1 MTRMGHS
8 TSGAELH
15 INWRGAGDVGPI
27 VRRLVAA
34 RWVLAVVG
42 GTALAVLALSS
53 PAMGAVRVNPDRS
66 VTFTL
71 TAPNADAV
79 EVMGEGGPFFGTVPM
94 TKDATGVW
102 TVTVGPLNPNWY
114 AYRYDVD
121 GLRIPDPANRDVY
134 VGLAEVAPESTSQWS
149 FVFVPG
155 PEVEYM
161 ADRDVPHGAVTTER
175 YRSGVTNTQRRVTI
189 YTPPGYGRSHRIYPT
204 LYLQHGGGDNETSWI
219 IKGRAHFILDNLIA
233 ERKIRPMVVVMPSG
247 NLGQFGPGPAQDLF
261 PTELVDHIV
270 PVLEDRYRVDRS
282 ARGRAFAGLSLGGL
296 QAMSVLLART
306 GEFRYVGIFSS
317 GRPRSSPAP
326 CHPDPVIVAT
336 IARIHPGTHAAKG
349 VNFQPTL
356 TRADPSTVRRAD
368 PGLRACQRSRVLG
381 DHQPQPTQRG
391 WEQSSLLSVLRN
403 ARSSQLNVDVD
414 CLGAAR
420 RPRAEHQDLDVLGC
434 VGSGEQCQ
442 LAQDV
447 GEQQIGESEGQSGR
461 SCAQAADPDLEV
473 GCRRK
478 R

>member
-66 VTFTL
+66 VTFAL

-317 GRPRSSPAP
+317 GFFPN
-326 CHPDPVIVAT
+326 VIADLEQNHADMLNGRRINRLTDLVWFSNGGPSD
-336 IARIHPGTHAAKG
+336 IAYNNEIA
-349 VNFQPTL
+349 
-356 TRADPSTVRRAD
+356 TRALFDRHGIEYVTREGTGGHSWDPWRRD
-368 PGLRACQRSRVLG
+368 LRDFAQ
-381 DHQPQPTQRG
+381 
-391 WEQSSLLSVLRN
+391 EIFRN
-403 ARSSQLNVDVD
+403 ARAADRAD
-414 CLGAAR
+414 CRGQRSTRSRGAKVKRGMCAAR
-420 RPRAEHQDLDVLGC
+420 RR
-434 VGSGEQCQ
+434 
-442 LAQDV
+442 
-447 GEQQIGESEGQSGR
+447 
-461 SCAQAADPDLEV
+461 
-473 GCRRK
+473 
-478 R
+478 

>member
-1 MTRMGHS
+1 M
-8 TSGAELH
+8 
-15 INWRGAGDVGPI
+15 GPI

-317 GRPRSSPAP
+317 GFFPN
-326 CHPDPVIVAT
+326 VIADLEQNHADMLNGRRINRLTDLVWFSNGGPSD
-336 IARIHPGTHAAKG
+336 IAYNNEIA
-349 VNFQPTL
+349 
-356 TRADPSTVRRAD
+356 TRALFDRHGIEYVTREGTGGHSWDPWRRD
-368 PGLRACQRSRVLG
+368 LRDFAQ
-381 DHQPQPTQRG
+381 
-391 WEQSSLLSVLRN
+391 EIFRN
-403 ARSSQLNVDVD
+403 ARAADRAD
-414 CLGAAR
+414 CRGQRSTRSRGAKVKRGMCAAR
-420 RPRAEHQDLDVLGC
+420 RR
-434 VGSGEQCQ
+434 
-442 LAQDV
+442 
-447 GEQQIGESEGQSGR
+447 
-461 SCAQAADPDLEV
+461 
-473 GCRRK
+473 
-478 R
+478 